1 MHRKFELVL
10 ILRETLKRIE
20 QESNPNDSAFLK
32 LRSAMLQAI
41 AELES
46 LKDLESAKE
55 DEERCA

>member
-1 MHRKFELVL
+1 MRRKFELVL

-32 LRSAMLQAI
+32 LKSAMLQAI
-41 AELES
+41 A
-46 LKDLESAKE
+46 DLEALKE